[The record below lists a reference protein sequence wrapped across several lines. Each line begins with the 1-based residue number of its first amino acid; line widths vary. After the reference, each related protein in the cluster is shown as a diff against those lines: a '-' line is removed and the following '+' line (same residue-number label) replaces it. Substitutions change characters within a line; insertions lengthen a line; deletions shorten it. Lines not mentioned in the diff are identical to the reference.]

1 MSTPE
6 LILIQFAISLFV
18 VALYHL
24 WVSRKQPSA
33 PPNLN
38 PNPSSDSPAPS
49 LASPIP
55 TPPKTVP
62 ATDQLTHEILAVI
75 AAAISVALGQPHRV
89 LSVQQ
94 SSAARAPEINVWALE
109 GRLEQFKSH
118 KVR

>member
-24 WVSRKQPSA
+24 WVSRKQPST

-38 PNPSSDSPAPS
+38 PNPSPASPAP
-49 LASPIP
+49 AVAPPIP
-55 TPPKTVP
+55 TPPKTVL
-62 ATDQLTHEILAVI
+62 ASDQMSPEILAVI
-75 AAAISVALGQPHRV
+75 AAAISVVLGQPHRV

-94 SSAARAPEINVWALE
+94 ASAARTPEINVWALE
-109 GRLEQFKSH
+109 GRLEQFESH

>member
-1 MSTPE
+1 MPTPE

-24 WVSRKQPSA
+24 WVSRKQPSTL
-33 PPNLN
+33 PNLN
-38 PNPSSDSPAPS
+38 PNPSSASPAS
-49 LASPIP
+49 ALAPPIP

-62 ATDQLTHEILAVI
+62 ASDQMTPEIVAVI
-75 AAAISVALGQPHRV
+75 AAAISVVLGRSHRV
-89 LSVQQ
+89 VSVQQ
-94 SSAARAPEINVWALE
+94 ASAARTTEINVWSLE